1 MGASIKMKMTSANK
15 AGFAGKAA
23 MGEQAQVRTV
33 VLVLVSFVL
42 GVAATAVWFH
52 VAPVRNAENPDSST
66 TDQQNNPPSATPS
79 AGASTP
85 ARAYVEQSV
94 PVDQAAVEDV
104 KRALPNYASLSVD
117 EGTEIL
123 REAALKAYAAAAQ
136 ELQSQVG
143 QAQAELSLAQ
153 GKSPP
158 DQQAAMKHLQQVQAE
173 QSQKLQQIGGQL
185 QTQIAALKQLKAAK

>member
-1 MGASIKMKMTSANK
+1 MKMTWN
-15 AGFAGKAA
+15 AA
-23 MGEQAQVRTV
+23 LGEQAQVRTV
-33 VLVLVSFVL
+33 VLVLVSFLL

-52 VAPVRNAENPDSST
+52 VAPLRNTENPNPST
-66 TDQQNNPPSATPS
+66 TDQQNTPPSALPS
-79 AGASTP
+79 SGASSP
-85 ARAYVEQSV
+85 ARAYVEPPV

-104 KRALPNYASLSVD
+104 KRALPNYAALSVD

-123 REAALKAYAAAAQ
+123 REAALKEYAAAAQ

-143 QAQAELSLAQ
+143 QAQAQLRQAQ
-153 GKSPP
+153 SQSPA
-158 DQQAAMKHLQQVQAE
+158 DQQAAMRHLQQVQAE